1 MNTVKAKKIMK
12 GVWSALFLAVVVVI
26 TCYPFLMM
34 ALGSFKEDYEIFS
47 LSPALLPEKGF
58 QTKMYEL
65 LFANWPF
72 WSSMRNSV
80 IVTAATTVLTCFFCT
95 MAGIAFAKYKFPFK
109 NALFLIML
117 SSMMFPMET
126 RLVPTYLLVRQLGGV
141 NHLWSLILPGAI
153 PAFGI
158 FMMRQF
164 AAGALPEETLEAAR
178 IEGARE
184 GQILFRL
191 GFPMMKPAIAS
202 LAILTFMNVW
212 NDFLWPIIITTE
224 KEKLTV
230 TALLRSVGDSS
241 LNGNYGV
248 MLAAAFLSVLPILL
262 IYLLFHRQIV
272 GNIVEGAGKE

>member
-1 MNTVKAKKIMK
+1 M
-12 GVWSALFLAVVVVI
+12 LFLAAVIVI

-47 LSPALLPEKGF
+47 LRPSLLPEKGF

-72 WSSMRNSV
+72 WRSMLNSAA
-80 IVTAATTVLTCFFCT
+80 VTVTTTALTCFFCT
-95 MAGIAFAKYKFPFK
+95 MAGIAFAKYNFPFK
-109 NALFLIML
+109 NILFLVML

-126 RLVPTYLLVRQLGGV
+126 RLVPTYLLVRELGGV
-141 NHLWSLILPGAI
+141 NRLWSLILPAAI

-164 AAGALPEETLEAAR
+164 ASGALPEETLEAAR

-184 GQILFRL
+184 SQILFRL

-212 NDFLWPIIITTE
+212 NDFLWPIIITTS

-248 MLAAAFLSVLPILL
+248 MLAAAFLSVLPILI
-262 IYLLFHRQIV
+262 IYLLFHRQII